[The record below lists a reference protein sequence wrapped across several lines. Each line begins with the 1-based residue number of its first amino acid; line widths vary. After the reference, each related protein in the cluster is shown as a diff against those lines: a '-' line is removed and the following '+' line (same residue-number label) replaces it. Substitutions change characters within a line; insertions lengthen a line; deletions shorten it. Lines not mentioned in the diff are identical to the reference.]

1 MSVISAL
8 SGLGEIPPTTTP
20 MAGAGSSAVP
30 QSVTA
35 GVIGGGMACLIGIA
49 AGWAL
54 RGSKFKL
61 WVFIPLCLPA
71 VVGESAAGS
80 VFGATVGPLVGSAG
94 PLSSPVTFILFE
106 IWRFTGPAAVVASCI
121 AEHTGMRPG
130 TEHLPF
136 AHKLTAGWRRWRI
149 FAGASIFAA
158 IIVALMGAGHIGI
171 VDAAGVAALI
181 GPAEPGW
188 RNPTLQAATAWAAL
202 TWPLFIIAN
211 ALFIYF
217 ILRLP
222 GSGKFD
228 NSR

>member
-1 MSVISAL
+1 
-8 SGLGEIPPTTTP
+8 
-20 MAGAGSSAVP
+20 
-30 QSVTA
+30 
-35 GVIGGGMACLIGIA
+35 
-49 AGWAL
+49 
-54 RGSKFKL
+54 
-61 WVFIPLCLPA
+61 
-71 VVGESAAGS
+71 
-80 VFGATVGPLVGSAG
+80 
-94 PLSSPVTFILFE
+94 
-106 IWRFTGPAAVVASCI
+106 
-121 AEHTGMRPG
+121 MRPG